1 MCAPPQLPPIVGGS
15 NTEILENGWNLLSP
29 TLPQIPPQAGGE
41 SGGESLSS
49 GGFWLGVDSPPEW
62 VTPPHLVGE

>member
-1 MCAPPQLPPIVGGS
+1 MKLRQGS
-15 NTEILENGWNLLSP
+15 FINAQMAGKNIFARRSLL
-29 TLPQIPPQAGGE
+29 PQAGGE